1 MPGTPGVSGTIW
13 VILYQTRRFW
23 VVPLQ
28 VRIRWFSILTIF
40 IFLDQVLLNLI
51 HLKNQKKEKPQGM
64 LLNDERSLAKTF
76 HILPKM
82 NAINSTYL
90 QQQKKLFFLA
100 NFLDSERRWLL
111 LLLIQTFIIKTFP
124 LMKRGRGKRHTNTNI
139 RYKMKK

>member
-1 MPGTPGVSGTIW
+1 MV
-13 VILYQTRRFW
+13 
-23 VVPLQ
+23 
-28 VRIRWFSILTIF
+28 F
-40 IFLDQVLLNLI
+40 ITNYFYISRQSLNLI
-51 HLKNQKKEKPQGM
+51 HLKNQKKK
-64 LLNDERSLAKTF
+64 NDERSLAKTF

-124 LMKRGRGKRHTNTNI
+124 LMKRGRGKRHTKTNI
-139 RYKMKK
+139 RYKMKKITLLIIKGVTAASGKPHFCQLDWPKMVSF